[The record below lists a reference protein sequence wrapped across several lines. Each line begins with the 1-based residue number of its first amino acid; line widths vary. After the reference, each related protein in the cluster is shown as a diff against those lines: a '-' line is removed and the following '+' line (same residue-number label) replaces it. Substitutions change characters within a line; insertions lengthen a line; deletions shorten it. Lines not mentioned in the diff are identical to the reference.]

1 MSQAPRSAANQ
12 DKPPE
17 SPVKNAIL
25 AVIAIS
31 ALSFAIWYIYQ
42 QTNVVDP
49 YSFDISNQP
58 RETNE
63 QNITADQLLA
73 LPFTDELGAPVSL
86 KELSGKKHLVI
97 VFTRGSMA
105 SLPARDRGPE
115 LPGFPKVC
123 AYCSSQASG
132 IAGRIADF
140 EQQNAEVLLVF
151 PIKQPSETAD
161 AAMLHKST
169 GELPPSAPF
178 TVLIDP
184 NCAAVEKLKIQE
196 HLAKPASFIIDKA
209 GHLRFA
215 YVATAGSA
223 DRPSGNEL
231 LRHVAQINLDF
242 PKQPSA
248 DAGAAKE
255 KAGDPVP

>member
-1 MSQAPRSAANQ
+1 MSQTPRSAEQ
-12 DKPPE
+12 PKPPE

-25 AVIAIS
+25 AAIAIA

-42 QTNVVDP
+42 QVNVVDP
-49 YSFDISNQP
+49 YSFEISNQP

-63 QNITADQLLA
+63 KSITADQLLA
-73 LPFTDELGAPVSL
+73 LPFTDEQGSPVSL
-86 KELSGKKHLVI
+86 QQRAGKKHLVI

-115 LPGFPKVC
+115 LPGFPKIC

-132 IAGRIADF
+132 IAGRMAEF
-140 EQQNAEVLLVF
+140 EQEDAEVLLVF
-151 PIKQPSETAD
+151 PTRQQAETAD
-161 AAMLHKST
+161 AALLHKSA
-169 GELPPSAPF
+169 GELPSSAPF

-184 NCAAVEKLKIQE
+184 NCAAVEQLKIQE

-231 LRHVAQINLDF
+231 LRHVSQINLDF
-242 PKQPSA
+242 PQ
-248 DAGAAKE
+248 
-255 KAGDPVP
+255 